1 MCVFYSLNINHDM
14 RRVQLT
20 AGYFWHGVGYI
31 LCQLIYMIGNAL
43 SLSFFI
49 SLYLSLSLFLSHSV
63 AVLHIEWTHRVG
75 ESKADEGELQ
85 MIQRPLKIHAIIAV
99 ENEMKYLW
107 DWIRFSETRNWNS

>member
-1 MCVFYSLNINHDM
+1 M

-43 SLSFFI
+43 SLSP
-49 SLYLSLSLFLSHSV
+49 SLSV
-63 AVLHIEWTHRVG
+63 AVLHVEWTHRVG
-75 ESKADEGELQ
+75 ESEADEGELQ

-107 DWIRFSETRNWNS
+107 D